1 MNKKNK
7 VITCFYIFLAVTL
20 VTVFLYMDSNVV
32 TCEKFHSAAQCQNTY
47 ADWERPIIQFA
58 ANKLNEIVIER
69 EYDVGKERLFNV
81 MADVENYPII
91 LPKHILSVEII
102 EHEPNIVLAEEILTE
117 QGIKVKLLV
126 KHTMIPYEEQIIEV
140 INGDA
145 RGTKITQTFTGD
157 DLSTKIST
165 KIKLQLKG
173 LLTPIQFFPKS
184 NFGHAMITVNSSFA
198 DYAKQFDSP
207 YKKIIDD
214 TYREILLR
222 PADQT
227 AFEYWVPSLENGKK
241 TKVDIEN
248 ALINSTEKQYL
259 NLIMLTDE
267 EIIGKIS
274 DGNKKIIDDIYR
286 EILLRPVEEKA
297 LAYWGALLEVGLM
310 DKNGVIKQIQDSP
323 ESLQLKSLT
332 DPAAIIKMNLE
343 KSVIEQYYAVF
354 GKNPDKKTLEYY
366 TEILLFTAMKYQP
379 EGATREQTR
388 AIMAQQDLSDEFS
401 SGYEDC
407 VTNEFEN
414 DDGELVNEEICTF
427 IHPNPMKIPK

>member
-7 VITCFYIFLAVTL
+7 VIACFYIFLAVTL
-20 VTVFLYMDSNVV
+20 VTVFLYMDSTFV
-32 TCEKFHSAAQCQNTY
+32 CEKFHTAAQCQNTY

-58 ANKLNEIVIER
+58 ASKLNEIVIEK

-184 NFGHAMITVNSSFA
+184 NFGHAMITVNSSFV

-222 PADQT
+222 PADKT
-227 AFEYWVPSLENGKK
+227 AFEYWAPSLENGKK
-241 TKVDIEN
+241 TKVDIKN
-248 ALINSTEKQYL
+248 ALINSAEKQYL
-259 NLIMLTDE
+259 QIM
-267 EIIGKIS
+267 
-274 DGNKKIIDDIYR
+274 
-286 EILLRPVEEKA
+286 
-297 LAYWGALLEVGLM
+297 
-310 DKNGVIKQIQDSP
+310 
-323 ESLQLKSLT
+323 KSF
-332 DPAAIIKMNLE
+332 E
-343 KSVIEQYYAVF
+343 
-354 GKNPDKKTLEYY
+354 
-366 TEILLFTAMKYQP
+366 KYQ
-379 EGATREQTR
+379 
-388 AIMAQQDLSDEFS
+388 M
-401 SGYEDC
+401 
-407 VTNEFEN
+407 
-414 DDGELVNEEICTF
+414 EIKKLLMIYIVKYC
-427 IHPNPMKIPK
+427 

>member
-7 VITCFYIFLAVTL
+7 VIACFYIFLAVTL
-20 VTVFLYMDSNVV
+20 VTVFLYMDSTFV
-32 TCEKFHSAAQCQNTY
+32 CEKFYTSAKCQQLTHT
-47 ADWERPIIQFA
+47 DQERPIIQFA
-58 ANKLNEIVIER
+58 ASKLNEIVIER

-81 MADVENYPII
+81 MADVKNYPIV
-91 LPKHILSVEII
+91 LPRHILSVEII
-102 EHEPNIVLAEEILTE
+102 EQEPNIVLVEEILTE
-117 QGIKVKLLV
+117 QGIKVKLLAR
-126 KHTMIPYEEQIIEV
+126 HTMIPYEEQIIEV
-140 INGDA
+140 IDGDA

-227 AFEYWVPSLENGKK
+227 AFEYWAPLLENGKK

-259 NLIMLTDE
+259 NLTILTDE
-267 EIIGKIS
+267 EIIAKIS
-274 DGNKKIIDDIYR
+274 DENKKNIDDIYR

-297 LAYWGALLEVGLM
+297 LAYWGAILEVGLM
-310 DKNGVIKQIQDSP
+310 DKNGIKKQIQDSP
-323 ESLQLKSLT
+323 ESLQLKLLT
-332 DPAAIIKMNLE
+332 DPVVIIKMNME
-343 KSVIEQYYAVF
+343 KSVIKQYYTVF

-366 TEILLFTAMKYQP
+366 TEVLLSTAMKYQV

-388 AIMAQQDLSDEFS
+388 AINTDQDLSDEFS